1 MNDASGFYKVWLVFD
16 PRRTLVALFTFLF
29 VLALLIHFILL
40 STDRFNWLEG
50 PRTPRVKA
58 SEIIAPPAPTLDR
71 VRLG

>member
-1 MNDASGFYKVWLVFD
+1 MELYKIWLVFD

-50 PRTPRVKA
+50 PRVSHVKA
-58 SEIIAPPAPTLDR
+58 SELISPAAPTLTL
-71 VRLG
+71 VRFC